1 MSGLFAT
8 LIAAIDGANARDPNF
23 VSIDGAQEPA
33 EFVYSKRMSA
43 MLDRFAPDASELLKI
58 AVRAQHIERWTSPRS
73 AYPDGRIGYLRWRT
87 DLKNFHA
94 ERTGQLMSANGYD
107 EAKTHRIKS
116 LIRKENLKYDA
127 EVQTLE
133 DVVCLVFL
141 DDYLAEF
148 VKKHDEVKVI
158 DILRKTWGKM
168 SPKARTAALELK
180 LPRDMS
186 ELISRA
192 LRLQTKQ

>member
-1 MSGLFAT
+1 MSGLFAS
-8 LIAAIDGANARDPNF
+8 LIAAIDGANAGDPNF
-23 VSIDGAQEPA
+23 VSIDGAKEPA

-94 ERTGQLMSANGYD
+94 ERTGQFMSANGYD
-107 EAKTHRIKS
+107 EAKTHRVKS
-116 LIRKENLKYDA
+116 LIRKDNLKYDA

-141 DDYLAEF
+141 EDYLAEF

-168 SPKARTAALELK
+168 SPKAQTAALELK
-180 LPRDMS
+180 LPKDMS

-192 LRLQTKQ
+192 LRPQTEQ